1 MAIGD
6 TNGSSNG
13 SYQNNKTFEPTYYSR
28 FRGSRV
34 DELSMGINYRSGLMI
49 IELNRMTE
57 GAKSESVAS
66 IFLSPMKAN
75 MLVGEMKNL
84 LEYRAGSK
92 IDPNKAFGVNAGLG
106 EKVTYI
112 AFSTDSDKA
121 MYCTIG
127 KFEGN
132 GTIVESTKYK
142 FAVDY
147 HYTLQWNNL
156 DSNDLEKV
164 YHNDAE
170 FLSLMKAVEDFGR
183 FMNGAAGYAGLD
195 LNRYENGK
203 VTRRIDSIMD
213 KLGIERQGSRSY
225 NGSNSGNNF
234 LSNSSSRHTN
244 MDELEDLID

>member
-6 TNGSSNG
+6 NNGSNNG
-13 SYQNNKTFEPTYYSR
+13 YQNKNYEATYYSR
-28 FRGSRV
+28 FRSARV
-34 DELSMGINYRSGLMI
+34 DELSLNINFRSGLLILEISKMEENI
-49 IELNRMTE
+49 
-57 GAKSESVAS
+57 KSTPVAA
-66 IFLSPMKAN
+66 IYLSPMKAT

-84 LEYRAGSK
+84 LDYRAGSK
-92 IDPNKAFGVNAGLG
+92 IDPNKGFGVNAGLG

-121 MYCTIG
+121 IYCTIG
-127 KFEGN
+127 KFDGN

-213 KLGIERQGSRSY
+213 KLGIERQGGRSY